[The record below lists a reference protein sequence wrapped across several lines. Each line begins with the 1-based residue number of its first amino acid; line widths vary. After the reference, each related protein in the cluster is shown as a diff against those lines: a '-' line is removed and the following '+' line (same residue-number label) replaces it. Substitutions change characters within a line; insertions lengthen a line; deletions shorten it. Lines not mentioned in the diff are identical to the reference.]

1 MRVLGWIKREAGSVK
16 PSGNKALATSRSV
29 GGMATVLIACRLL
42 VPVIAFAV
50 VGATALNRLGA
61 AGLVSVDLARL
72 GALAFHLKHGSHS
85 IN

>member
-1 MRVLGWIKREAGSVK
+1 
-16 PSGNKALATSRSV
+16 
-29 GGMATVLIACRLL
+29 MATVLIACRLL